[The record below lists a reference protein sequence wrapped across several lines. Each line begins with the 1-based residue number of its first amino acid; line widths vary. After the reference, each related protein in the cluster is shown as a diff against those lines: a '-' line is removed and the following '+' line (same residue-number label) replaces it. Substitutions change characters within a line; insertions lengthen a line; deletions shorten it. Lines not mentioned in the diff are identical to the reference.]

1 MYVYQPYHWSKDP
14 ICTSKICKNLVY
26 DSSISLSDQTEFGQ
40 QNLQRNYKKQR
51 ADNLTNLTALQNQAE
66 KGIKCIF
73 YC

>member
-1 MYVYQPYHWSKDP
+1 
-14 ICTSKICKNLVY
+14 VY
-26 DSSISLSDQTEFGQ
+26 DFSISLSDQAVWPK
-40 QNLQRNYKKQR
+40 NLQRNYKKQR

>member
-1 MYVYQPYHWSKDP
+1 MYVYQPYHWSEDP

-26 DSSISLSDQTEFGQ
+26 DFSISLSDQAVWPK
-40 QNLQRNYKKQR
+40 NLQRNYKKQR